1 MREEVKPR
9 AGPRFLRVGI
19 FRRQASREIYSGGHS
34 LDRHEQCSPSFIRAC
49 YRSQPFALVGI
60 TYVSFASMYVYIT
73 YTYIY
78 VYILK
83 KRGKKKGGERIC
95 FIRTKV
101 TLAGEAGR
109 DFFLGQDIFP

>member
-60 TYVSFASMYVYIT
+60 TYVSFVSMYVYIT

-78 VYILK
+78 VYIHTHIYL
-83 KRGKKKGGERIC
+83 RRNVS
-95 FIRTKV
+95 IRSRVYIYIYT
-101 TLAGEAGR
+101 
-109 DFFLGQDIFP
+109 